1 MASPIAISKTPQLGR
16 GSRRTTHPSSQCLA
30 IRLDKGEAAALK
42 AIAQKEQVSVSEVV
56 RICLMEVLG
65 RKGVRLRLVESRVE
79 MQPAR
84 IDEEASVRLEQIGG
98 MLVARLG
105 RGALTMEERTLIRDT
120 LATARSV
127 ARMLRGTAA

>member
-1 MASPIAISKTPQLGR
+1 MASPVTVASTPPLGR
-16 GSRRTTHPSSQCLA
+16 GSRRTANPSSRRMS
-30 IRLDKGEAAALK
+30 IRIDEAEWTGLN
-42 AIAQKEQVSVSEVV
+42 AIAQKEQVAVSEVV

-84 IDEEASVRLEQIGG
+84 IDEAAAMRLEQIGG

-105 RGALTMEERTLIRDT
+105 QGGLNLEERTLIRDT
-120 LATARSV
+120 LATARIV
-127 ARMLRGTAA
+127 AGMLRGTGL